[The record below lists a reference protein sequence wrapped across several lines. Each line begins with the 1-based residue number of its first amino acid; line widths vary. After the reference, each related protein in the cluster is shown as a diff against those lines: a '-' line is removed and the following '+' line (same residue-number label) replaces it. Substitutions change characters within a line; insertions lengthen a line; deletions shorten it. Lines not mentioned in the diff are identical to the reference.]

1 MRLGTF
7 AGSLI
12 VAAASAL
19 GAIPY
24 LMVARPIL
32 GATTAWSTCCVA
44 ITVCYLISIA
54 PNPARGIRIGLLA
67 GVFGLGIVVFSPSFS
82 VTALGCAVLLG
93 VIRSGFV
100 FRAEPARA
108 LLIEGGLL
116 AGGLALANV
125 LSGVGVLSIAMAV
138 WGFFLVQSLFFLLGG
153 VGRRAERE
161 EGIDPFERAYKQA
174 VGLMDDVSF

>member
-7 AGSLI
+7 SGSLI
-12 VAAASAL
+12 VAAVSAL
-19 GAIPY
+19 CAIPY

-32 GATTAWSTCCVA
+32 GAATAWSTCCVA
-44 ITVCYLISIA
+44 IAVGYLITIA

-67 GVFGLGIVVFSPSFS
+67 GAFGLGIVFFSPGLS

-93 VIRSGFV
+93 VMRSGFV

-116 AGGLALANV
+116 AAGLALANV
-125 LSGVGVLSIAMAV
+125 LAGAGVLSLAMAI
-138 WGFFLVQSLFFLLGG
+138 WGFFLVQSLYFLLGG
-153 VGRRAERE
+153 VGRRAEGE
-161 EGIDPFERAYKQA
+161 EGIDPFERAYKHA
-174 VGLMDDVSF
+174 VGLMDDVSL